1 MRLIDADDLI
11 DLLDDE
17 FRHDRAFT
25 AMNLYSIVNSATTI
39 EARPTGKWIVVE
51 KMLNIWACSNCKEEY
66 CSETGGTP
74 SEWDYNYCPKCG
86 ARMEAENDS
95 SK

>member
-39 EARPTGKWIVVE
+39 EARPTGKWKQDINGWHV
-51 KMLNIWACSNCKEEY
+51 CTNCHMQYRGMPTIDRK
-66 CSETGGTP
+66 P
-74 SEWDYNYCPKCG
+74 RWQYCPTCG
-86 ARMEAENDS
+86 ARMEAENET
-95 SK
+95 